1 VNRDLAEKIRE
12 SREKVT
18 EDAEGGAISK
28 ARSSERK
35 KVRPAG
41 GPRAFVFSRVSLQGR
56 FCSQHAARFVRSLI
70 GRFLD

>member
-1 VNRDLAEKIRE
+1 M
-12 SREKVT
+12 T

-41 GPRAFVFSRVSLQGR
+41 GPRVFVFSRISLRKR

-70 GRFLD
+70 DRLFD